1 MMMIVNQSSN
11 SLTNKSKIPEV
22 TLTVRNAQTFYI
34 MWVYIII
41 SVSVV
46 VIGILVYI
54 FYRGYSKVKPKP
66 IVGIPCPPFT
76 HSILGH
82 PDKMMHPLKHE
93 LRLEVTEAA
102 RSPVHQVQFL
112 FTISSFAFD

>member
-1 MMMIVNQSSN
+1 MFRK
-11 SLTNKSKIPEV
+11 LTFLHKRS
-22 TLTVRNAQTFYI
+22 AI

-41 SVSVV
+41 SISVV
-46 VIGILVYI
+46 VIGIIVYV

-66 IVGIPCPPFT
+66 IIGIPCPPFT

-102 RSPVHQVQFL
+102 RSPVHQVEL
-112 FTISSFAFD
+112 LL